1 MTVARWMARCAKVAL
16 LSVLLLSPARARA
29 WSDPG
34 HEAICQI
41 ALLELTP
48 ATRRKVN
55 KILSPD
61 SQQFKPFARACA
73 WADDQK
79 GVAGS
84 LQHARRDEHFV
95 NVKRSCAAITSEN
108 CGATPSCLFTA
119 IHADAAALT
128 NTTGAD
134 QLTALKFLGHWIGDL
149 HQPLHVS
156 YADDRGG
163 NDIPVSQAAGC
174 QQLHA
179 LWDYCI
185 PETLRARMGAS
196 RRPTDLGTK
205 LHAEITDAER
215 TQWRRGS
222 LVEWAQESYAIARKA
237 DTRYCLMQGDR
248 CCYDVHACQNAAG
261 NDRQRQTSRLT
272 HLPHSYDED
281 EVGTVKLQ
289 FKKAGVRLAAL
300 LEKLLH

>member
-1 MTVARWMARCAKVAL
+1 ML
-16 LSVLLLSPARARA
+16 PVLLLSPAPANA

-41 ALLELTP
+41 ALLEMPP
-48 ATRRKVN
+48 ATRKKVTR
-55 KILSPD
+55 ILLPD
-61 SQQFKPFARACA
+61 SREFKPFARACV

-79 GVAGS
+79 GVNGT
-84 LQHARRDEHFV
+84 LQHARRGDHFV
-95 NVKRSCAAITSEN
+95 NVPRRCPAITSEA
-108 CGATPSCLFTA
+108 CGAASRCLFTA
-119 IHADAAALT
+119 IHADADTLSH
-128 NTTGAD
+128 GRGVERR
-134 QLTALKFLGHWIGDL
+134 TALKFLGHWIGDL

-185 PETLRARMGAS
+185 PEALRVRMGAS
-196 RRPTDLGTK
+196 RRATDLGTR
-205 LHAEITDAER
+205 LQAEITDAER
-215 TQWRRGS
+215 AQWRRGN
-222 LVEWAQESYAIARKA
+222 LVDWAEESYAIARKTS
-237 DTRYCLMQGDR
+237 TRYCLMQGDR
-248 CCYDVHACQNAAG
+248 CCYDAHTCENTAG
-261 NDRQRQTSRLT
+261 NETQMQTTRLT
-272 HLPHSYDED
+272 ELPHGYDED
-281 EVGTVKLQ
+281 EVDTVKQQ